1 MTSAGT
7 QGTIPEPRPWAGDT
21 RRTQLRQMALLLET
35 AAVLDQRA
43 RRAADPVQV
52 AVLRRRAEQRRAQAA
67 RIRAGL
73 GDRLPD
79 RSST

>member
-1 MTSAGT
+1 
-7 QGTIPEPRPWAGDT
+7 
-21 RRTQLRQMALLLET
+21 MALLLET

-67 RIRAGL
+67 RIRATL
-73 GDRLPD
+73 GNRLPD